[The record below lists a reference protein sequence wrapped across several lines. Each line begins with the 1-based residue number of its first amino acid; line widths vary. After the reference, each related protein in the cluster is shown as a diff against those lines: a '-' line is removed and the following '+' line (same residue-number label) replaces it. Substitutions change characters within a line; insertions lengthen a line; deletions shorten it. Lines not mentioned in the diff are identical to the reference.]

1 MNKYIA
7 QATTVAVAVLAF
19 SLRTYAQSDAS
30 AGGQLLVVP
39 PGAGQKTGDGNEWK
53 IMGGQSGG
61 RLAIMEV
68 KAAAAGDFR
77 DIHVHTREE
86 EGWYVI
92 EGELEFEV
100 GDRTATAG
108 PGTLVWAPRNIPHHY
123 RVAKT
128 PARYLLIFSPA
139 GMEGLFKEVEEV
151 RKLGTGTPEY
161 REERERRRAK
171 YGVRAGK
178 LPPKKRP

>member
-19 SLRTYAQSDAS
+19 SLPSYAQSGAPAD
-30 AGGQLLVVP
+30 GQLLVVP

-61 RLAIMEV
+61 RLAIMEI
-68 KAAAAGDFR
+68 KYTATRDFR
-77 DIHVHTREE
+77 EPHVHTREE

-100 GDRTATAG
+100 GDRTANAG
-108 PGTLVWAPRNIPHHY
+108 PGTLVWAPRNIPHRY
-123 RVAKT
+123 RVTKA

-139 GMEGLFKEVEEV
+139 GMEGLFKEVEEI
-151 RKLGTGTPEY
+151 RKLGAGTPEH
-161 REERERRRAK
+161 REELERRRAK